1 MTTYSYKKIVKKAKE
16 CKKNVI
22 NNQSLGISTRW
33 SYYLAKCILEPN
45 KNITRITIS
54 KSDNPKQSKMSR
66 QINKADYLDIVKRYV
81 SYVEKNNQ
89 LPDYIEYKGFKLKP
103 RHLTVLFSKIVLYQY
118 KHGELP
124 KEVNFNWKWF
134 IKPIETGNEVYDYFC
149 KVTGKKFTTL
159 DDLLEYIEEYGRYIK
174 YFDDVRSNT
183 QVTTCLCGNCTDW
196 MQWLWNMAKAMGY
209 EVRCLHVQCRV
220 SGTGHVRGQFKH
232 PKNTGGKWI
241 DRDPAAVADGGGI
254 TSLWCSDGYLL
265 ATNPSWFLE
274 NLQR

>member
-1 MTTYSYKKIVKKAKE
+1 MKYKNIVKQAKKCIE
-16 CKKNVI
+16 NVKTK
-22 NNQSLGISTRW
+22 QELRMSTKW
-33 SYYLAKCILEPN
+33 SYYQAKAILNPKTDIPKIRIAKPN
-45 KNITRITIS
+45 KT
-54 KSDNPKQSKMSR
+54 KQSKISR
-66 QINKADYLDIVKRYV
+66 QISKTDYLELAERYI
-81 SYVEKNNQ
+81 K
-89 LPDYIEYKGFKLKP
+89 YIEKHNCLPGYIKYNGFKLKP

-134 IKPIETGNEVYDYFC
+134 IKPTETGNEVYDYFC

-274 NLQR
+274 NLSR